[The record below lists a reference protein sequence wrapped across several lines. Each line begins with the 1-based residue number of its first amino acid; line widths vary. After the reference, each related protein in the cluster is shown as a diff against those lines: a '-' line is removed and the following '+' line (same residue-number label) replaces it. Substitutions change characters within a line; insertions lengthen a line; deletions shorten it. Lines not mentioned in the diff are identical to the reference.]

1 MLGFFLIILV
11 LSVGCTLG
19 RCRGCPTYKNIS
31 AFSSSAVFCVVEK
44 VNNFPPLPK
53 FIPLKPCFY
62 QNFGDEIPIDYQSLV
77 KRIYHVWIC
86 TLDKEAAQVV
96 GVWLSCKG
104 P

>member
-1 MLGFFLIILV
+1 
-11 LSVGCTLG
+11 
-19 RCRGCPTYKNIS
+19 
-31 AFSSSAVFCVVEK
+31 VVEK

-86 TLDKEAAQVV
+86 TLDKEAALVV
-96 GVWLSCKG
+96 GVWLSWKG
-104 P
+104 ALKDHPVPLLCQAGTKSLQPQPFLRSHGSKGEL

>member
-1 MLGFFLIILV
+1 M
-11 LSVGCTLG
+11 LG
-19 RCRGCPTYKNIS
+19 RCRGCPTSKNTS
-31 AFSSSAVFCVVEK
+31 AFSSSAVFCVAEK

-62 QNFGDEIPIDYQSLV
+62 QNFSDEIPIDYQSLV

-86 TLDKEAAQVV
+86 TLNKEAAPVV
-96 GVWLSCKG
+96 VAWLSWKG

>member
-1 MLGFFLIILV
+1 MSPLTRT
-11 LSVGCTLG
+11 SQH
-19 RCRGCPTYKNIS
+19 S
-31 AFSSSAVFCVVEK
+31 AHLLCFCVVEK

-86 TLDKEAAQVV
+86 TLDKEAALVV
-96 GVWLSCKG
+96 GVWLSW
-104 P
+104 

>member
-1 MLGFFLIILV
+1 M
-11 LSVGCTLG
+11 
-19 RCRGCPTYKNIS
+19 
-31 AFSSSAVFCVVEK
+31 FCVVEK

-62 QNFGDEIPIDYQSLV
+62 QNFADEIPIDYQSLV

-86 TLDKEAAQVV
+86 KLSKKPVLGKSICVV
-96 GVWLSCKG
+96 KKKWILMTPV

>member
-1 MLGFFLIILV
+1 MNMQQCWEGVEDVTHFCSQLK
-11 LSVGCTLG
+11 S
-19 RCRGCPTYKNIS
+19 
-31 AFSSSAVFCVVEK
+31 VFCVPEK

-62 QNFGDEIPIDYQSLV
+62 QNFADEIPIDYQFLV

-86 TLDKEAAQVV
+86 KLNKNTCAGKRYLCSKT
-96 GVWLSCKG
+96 

>member
-1 MLGFFLIILV
+1 MSPLSALGLLY
-11 LSVGCTLG
+11 LG
-19 RCRGCPTYKNIS
+19 AKRV
-31 AFSSSAVFCVVEK
+31 FVFCVVEK

-62 QNFGDEIPIDYQSLV
+62 QNFADEIPIDYQSLV

-86 TLDKEAAQVV
+86 KLSKKPVLGKSVCVV
-96 GVWLSCKG
+96 KKTWILMTPV